1 MAGVFHMLWKT
12 LKILPVALIA
22 TGTVAHAAD
31 KVVYVYN
38 WSNYIADDTVKN
50 FTKKTG
56 IKVVYDVYD
65 TMETLEAKVYAGSS
79 GYDVIV
85 PTNPNLKRM
94 IDANVLL
101 PLDKSKIPNDK
112 HQWPLIAERLAS
124 YDPGNKFAE
133 DYMWGTTG
141 IGYNVDKVKAALGN
155 VPVNSWA
162 ILFDPKNAAKLKD
175 CGVELLDSPDDVI
188 PSALEYLGLNPDSKS
203 EDDLNKAAAAI
214 TAIVPYVTKFNSS
227 QIDDMANGDAC
238 VTLGYSGDMYQAR
251 DAATQ
256 AKKGVTVAYAI
267 PKEGALM
274 WFDSMAVLK
283 DAPHPA
289 EALAFINYMLDPKV
303 AADNTNFVEYPNGN
317 LDSQK
322 FIDKGI
328 TGDPNVYPPT
338 DFIKSKLFVTTPND
352 QATQRI
358 VTRLWTTIKTGQ

>member
-1 MAGVFHMLWKT
+1 MSWNT
-12 LKILPVALIA
+12 LKILPIVLVAMA
-22 TGTVAHAAD
+22 TSASAAQ

-38 WSNYIADDTVKN
+38 WSNYIAEGTVKN
-50 FTKKTG
+50 FTKATG
-56 IKVVYDVYD
+56 IKVVYDNYD
-65 TMETLEAKVYAGSS
+65 TMEALEAKVYAGSS

-94 IDANVLL
+94 IDAGVLL
-101 PLDKSKIPNDK
+101 PLDKSKLPNDK

-124 YDPGNKFAE
+124 YDPGNTYAE

-141 IGYNVDKVKAALGN
+141 VGYNVDKVKAALGDI
-155 VPVNSWA
+155 PVDSWA

-175 CGVELLDSPDDVI
+175 CGIELLDSPDDVL
-188 PSALEYLGLNPDSKS
+188 PSALVYLGLSPDSKN
-203 EDDLNKAAAAI
+203 EADLGKAGDLVK
-214 TAIVPYVTKFNSS
+214 AIVPFVTKFNSS

-251 DAATQ
+251 DAADQ
-256 AKKGVTVAYAI
+256 AKKGVKVAYAI

-274 WFDSMAVLK
+274 WFDSMAILK

-303 AADNTNFVEYPNGN
+303 AAANTNFVEYPNGN

-322 FIDKGI
+322 YIDKNI
-328 TGDPNVYPPT
+328 TSDTAVYPPT
-338 DFIKSKLFVTTPND
+338 DFIKSKLFITTPND
-352 QATQRI
+352 QSTQRI